1 MAWIETIPPASASG
15 RLKKIYDR
23 VASSSSQVDRILQ
36 AHALRPRS
44 LEGHLALYKSALHS
58 LPSELS
64 PRDKELV
71 GVLVSHWNGC
81 EYCFLHHKA
90 GLGGHLG
97 SQADADALV
106 RRARAALDD
115 DDPGVLEPRDLAL
128 LTYAR
133 KLTRSPGAMTAA
145 DLGPLREAGLCDAA
159 ILELNQVVAYFAYA
173 NRTVTG
179 LGVTIGDE
187 QLGEHPPRT
196 EDDELRHA

>member
-1 MAWIETIPPASASG
+1 MAWIETIPPQLATG
-15 RLKKIYDR
+15 RLKTLYDR
-23 VASSSSQVDRILQ
+23 VASASGQVDHILQ

-64 PRDKELV
+64 ARDKELV

-81 EYCFLHHKA
+81 DYCFRHHKA

-97 SQADADALV
+97 SQAEADALV
-106 RRARAALDD
+106 EGARATLDHGAD
-115 DDPGVLEPRDLAL
+115 ELGPRDHAM

-133 KLTRSPGAMTAA
+133 KLTLTPGTMTAP
-145 DLGPLREAGLCDAA
+145 DLEPLRAAGLSDAA

-179 LGVTIGDE
+179 LGVEIASE
-187 QLGEHPPRT
+187 ALGEHPPES
-196 EDDELRHA
+196 EDDEVRHR